1 MRFPMR
7 LTPKITGKTGKNKA
21 INLKTFRS
29 ERREKIEVYVTVAA
43 ASCVASSASFGSF
56 QNGSSCVSAP
66 FVGPF
71 SEPKKRTSAWDGR
84 NRIFLPFLCFGIHA
98 WIRYLALDGVRPF
111 TMLSRKKD
119 GNMSIEQISF
129 RFSALL
135 GFERNQVEAVD
146 DRNLD
151 DDEVAVAKL
160 SSSVLAACFF
170 LIPSVIANVR

>member
-1 MRFPMR
+1 
-7 LTPKITGKTGKNKA
+7 
-21 INLKTFRS
+21 
-29 ERREKIEVYVTVAA
+29 
-43 ASCVASSASFGSF
+43 
-56 QNGSSCVSAP
+56 
-66 FVGPF
+66 
-71 SEPKKRTSAWDGR
+71 
-84 NRIFLPFLCFGIHA
+84 
-98 WIRYLALDGVRPF
+98 
-111 TMLSRKKD
+111 
-119 GNMSIEQISF
+119 MSIEQISF

>member
-1 MRFPMR
+1 MKYMLLLRQPHVWQAALR
-7 LTPKITGKTGKNKA
+7 SAASKI
-21 INLKTFRS
+21 
-29 ERREKIEVYVTVAA
+29 AA
-43 ASCVASSASFGSF
+43 AVCLLLLWDHFLNQRSAHPHGMVETGFF
-56 QNGSSCVSAP
+56 
-66 FVGPF
+66 
-71 SEPKKRTSAWDGR
+71 
-84 NRIFLPFLCFGIHA
+84 FLFLCFGIHA

-111 TMLSRKKD
+111 TMLSRKKE

-146 DRNLD
+146 DRNLA

>member
-1 MRFPMR
+1 MKYMLLLRQPHVWQAALR
-7 LTPKITGKTGKNKA
+7 SAASKI
-21 INLKTFRS
+21 
-29 ERREKIEVYVTVAA
+29 AA
-43 ASCVASSASFGSF
+43 AVCLLLLWDHFLNQRSAHPHRMVETGFF
-56 QNGSSCVSAP
+56 
-66 FVGPF
+66 
-71 SEPKKRTSAWDGR
+71 
-84 NRIFLPFLCFGIHA
+84 FLFLCFGIHA

-111 TMLSRKKD
+111 TMLSRKKE

-170 LIPSVIANVR
+170 LIPSVIANGT